1 MNGQGHKMT
10 PDHAQ
15 RITITTWRV
24 YAHPLPAGYHVLAE
38 RLWPRG
44 LRKADLPLDAW
55 PKDLTPSTAL
65 RQWFAHDPVRWDE
78 FRKRYLAELAEQQE
92 TARALLTQAAAS
104 PLILLYAA
112 HDQEHNG
119 ALVLRD
125 FLQALVK
132 SPPVRPEP

>member
-15 RITITTWRV
+15 RIAITTWRV
-24 YAHPLPAGYHVLAE
+24 YAHPLPPGYHVLAE

-65 RQWFAHDPVRWDE
+65 RQWFAHDPVRWEE

-92 TARALLTQAAAS
+92 TARALLTQAAGS

-125 FLQALVK
+125 FLQSLVK
-132 SPPVRPEP
+132 SPPMRLGQ